1 MKMIRSAIGVALYTI
16 FSRATGFV
24 RDILMANYIGTSI
37 VMDALVIAIKVP
49 SFLRRIFAE
58 GAFNSS
64 FIPIFSGLLVDDKEK
79 ANDFLADVLSIMTF
93 LLIIVVI
100 IFQIFMPNFLSFIL
114 QNNSSEFI
122 ALTIQF
128 SRVTFP
134 FILLISLTA
143 LFSGVLNSFDKF
155 TAAASSQITGNCFII
170 LIMLLSAPHELE
182 QGQDVALAIT
192 GSGFVQLMWVI
203 VPCYLYNIR
212 PSLRIPTLTLSV
224 RTFGRRMVPAAL
236 GAGVLQLNLLV
247 DVYIATLLP
256 DGTNAYLYYADRLY
270 HLPISITGTA
280 MGTVL
285 LPLLSKLWRQNKSN
299 EAQYY
304 QNRAIEF
311 SLLIT
316 LPAMIGLF
324 FLSEDLVRVMFEH
337 GKFDHIATRSV
348 AYTVVGFSTGLPAY
362 ILAKIFNSSFF
373 ARQNT
378 KTPILVALGAMILN
392 IILNIGFMYFSDL
405 RHVGVALSTSLSSW
419 VSTFV
424 LLIILKKRHEVCFD
438 KGLTLFLGKI
448 LLSSV
453 LMFLVLYFM
462 YDYVNVYVL
471 TANYLYIK
479 AMGIALLVG
488 CSLVVYIGTVWMLN
502 GFKFKDYI
510 VSSIS
515 S

>member
-79 ANDFLADVLSIMTF
+79 ANNFLADVLSIMTF
-93 LLIIVVI
+93 LLIAVVVI
-100 IFQIFMPNFLSFIL
+100 FEIIMPNFLSFIL
-114 QNNSSEFI
+114 QNNSPEFI
-122 ALTIQF
+122 KLTINF

-143 LFSGVLNSFDKF
+143 LFSGVLNSFEKF
-155 TAAASSQITGNCFII
+155 TAAASSQVSGNCFII

-192 GSGFVQLMWVI
+192 GSGLVQLMWVI
-203 VPCYLYNIR
+203 VPCYIYNIR
-212 PSLRIPTLTLSV
+212 PSLRIPTLTPNV
-224 RTFGRRMVPAAL
+224 RKFGRRMVPAAL

-285 LPLLSKLWRQNKSN
+285 LPLLSKLWRQNKSD
-299 EAQYY
+299 EAQHC

-337 GKFDHIATRSV
+337 GKFDSTATRAV
-348 AYTVVGFSTGLPAY
+348 AYTVIGFSTGLPAY

-378 KTPILVALGAMILN
+378 KTPIYVALGSMILN
-392 IILNIGFMYFSDL
+392 IALNILFMYFTDL
-405 RHVGVALSTSLSSW
+405 RHVGIALSTSISAW
-419 VSTFV
+419 VST
-424 LLIILKKRHEVCFD
+424 LALMLILKSRHEMLFD
-438 KGLTLFLGKI
+438 KKLFLFFGKI

-453 LMFLVLYFM
+453 MMFLALYFM
-462 YDYVNVYVL
+462 YDYIKDYVSVVNP
-471 TANYLYIK
+471 LYIK
-479 AMGIALLVG
+479 VTGIIILVG
-488 CSLVVYIGTVWMLN
+488 VSLLVYIGVMWVLK
-502 GFKFKDYI
+502 GLKFKEYI
-510 VSSIS
+510 SKS
-515 S
+515 

>member
-1 MKMIRSAIGVALYTI
+1 MIRSAIGVAMYTI

-64 FIPIFSGLLVDDKEK
+64 FIPIFSGLLIDDKEK
-79 ANDFLADVLSIMTF
+79 ANNFLADVLSIMTF
-93 LLIIVVI
+93 LLIVVVLIFEI
-100 IFQIFMPNFLSFIL
+100 IMPNFLSP
-114 QNNSSEFI
+114 EFI
-122 ALTIQF
+122 KLTINF

-143 LFSGVLNSFDKF
+143 LFSGVLNSFEKF
-155 TAAASSQITGNCFII
+155 TAAASSQVSGNCFII

-182 QGQDVALAIT
+182 LGQDVALAIT
-192 GSGFVQLMWVI
+192 GSGLVQLMWVI
-203 VPCYLYNIR
+203 VPCYIYNIR
-212 PSLRIPTLTLSV
+212 PSLRMPSFTPSI
-224 RTFGRRMVPAAL
+224 RKFGRRMVPAAL

-285 LPLLSKLWRQNKSN
+285 LPLLSKLWRQNKSD
-299 EAQYY
+299 EAQHC

-337 GKFDHIATRSV
+337 GKFDSTATQSV
-348 AYTVVGFSTGLPAY
+348 AYTIIGFSTGLPAY

-378 KTPILVALGAMILN
+378 KTPILVALGSMILN
-392 IILNIGFMYFSDL
+392 IILNILFMYFTDL
-405 RHVGVALSTSLSSW
+405 RHVGIALSTSISSW
-419 VSTFV
+419 VST
-424 LLIILKKRHEVCFD
+424 LALMLILKSRHEMLFD
-438 KGLTLFLGKI
+438 KNLLFFFCKI

-453 LMFLVLYFM
+453 MMFWALYFM
-462 YDYVNVYVL
+462 YFYIKDYVSVVNP
-471 TANYLYIK
+471 LYIK
-479 AMGIALLVG
+479 VTGIMILVCVSLLI
-488 CSLVVYIGTVWMLN
+488 YIGMMWVLK
-502 GFKFKDYI
+502 GLKFKEYI
-510 VSSIS
+510 SKS
-515 S
+515 